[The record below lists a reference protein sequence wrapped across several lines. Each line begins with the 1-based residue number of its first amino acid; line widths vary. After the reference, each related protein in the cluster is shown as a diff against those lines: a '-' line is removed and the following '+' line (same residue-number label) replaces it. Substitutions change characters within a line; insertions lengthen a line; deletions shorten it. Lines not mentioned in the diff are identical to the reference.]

1 MAKYCQ
7 VGVTSFIHYCKHLKN
22 MTPLQYLT
30 RLHLEKAVDL
40 LLKKPEKKVIDIAFE
55 CGFNSSQY
63 FATVFRSKYNC
74 TPREYQ
80 EAYLSPAL

>member
-1 MAKYCQ
+1 MARYCQ

-30 RLHLEKAVDL
+30 QLRLEKAVKL
-40 LLKKPEKKVIDIAFE
+40 LLEKPEMKVINIAFE

-63 FATVFRSKYNC
+63 FATVFRSRYKC

-80 EAYLSPAL
+80 VAYTNS